1 MKIKNDINM
10 MYELYSEQMEQ
21 AKYEVAI
28 LDGMNQKEL
37 AKKMGISEDEV
48 KRQCLKMFGTSLVQ
62 KARELMLD
70 SIK

>member
-1 MKIKNDINM
+1 MKIKNNRNM

-28 LDGMNQKEL
+28 LDGINLKEL

-48 KRQCLKMFGTSLVQ
+48 RRQCLKMFGTSSVK
-62 KARELMLD
+62 KAREFLLE
-70 SIK
+70 SIR